1 MKLKDLAGVIL
12 ACSAL
17 VGSAASLVTAIRA
30 KADVKEVDARL
41 YDQAADGIGDNAD
54 EVYQL
59 KQRIAALEAAGGR
72 R

>member
-1 MKLKDLAGVIL
+1 MKLKDLAGLVL
-12 ACSAL
+12 ATSAL
-17 VGSAASLVTAIRA
+17 LGSAASLVTAIRA
-30 KADVKEVDARL
+30 KADVKEVAPRL

>member
-1 MKLKDLAGVIL
+1 MKLKELAGVIL

-17 VGSAASLVTAIRA
+17 LGSAASLVTAIKTKAEA
-30 KADVKEVDARL
+30 KEADARL
-41 YDQAADGIGDNAD
+41 YQQAAEGIGDNAD

-59 KQRIAALEAAGGR
+59 KQRLAALEAAGGR

>member
-1 MKLKDLAGVIL
+1 MRLKDLAGIIL
-12 ACSAL
+12 ATSAL
-17 VGSAASLVTAIRA
+17 VGSAASLVTAIKA
-30 KADVKEVDARL
+30 KDEARQADARL

>member
-1 MKLKDLAGVIL
+1 MRLKDLAGFIL
-12 ACSAL
+12 ATSTL
-17 VGSAASLVTAIRA
+17 VASVTGLITAV
-30 KADVKEVDARL
+30 KAQAEVKAVDARL
-41 YDQAADGIGDNAD
+41 YQQAAEGIGDNAD